1 MKIESQT
8 VNVIKNPLVM
18 NVFTKKH
25 PFRSLSYRLINL
37 RFNDSCFYQSDQT
50 NLTKFVIIVSF
61 YKY

>member
-37 RFNDSCFYQSDQT
+37 RFNDGCFYQSDQIC
-50 NLTKFVIIVSF
+50 NNCEFL
-61 YKY
+61 